1 MSGVGSL
8 PWYSFHLAWYP
19 IAYIYSVF
27 KQKHANDA
35 AGRGQHNSHL
45 CDLKNQQNYLRPSR
59 FGAPSCP
66 PEGLR
71 KCICATSRTKTMQD
85 TKKNRQDSANACKQ
99 PQHSKPGNEMLF
111 SGGIGVWRRDG
122 LAKHR
127 PGKVQGMH
135 HQPTK
140 TTVKT
145 RQLELIQGGR
155 PLEEGSINLVGQHPG
170 KCRVSRK

>member
-1 MSGVGSL
+1 MM
-8 PWYSFHLAWYP
+8 
-19 IAYIYSVF
+19 
-27 KQKHANDA
+27 QRA
-35 AGRGQHNSHL
+35 AGSITRI
-45 CDLKNQQNYLRPSR
+45 
-59 FGAPSCP
+59 F
-66 PEGLR
+66 
-71 KCICATSRTKTMQD
+71 ATSKINKTIYVLVDLGRQVVLQKACESVYAPPAAQKPCRTQ
-85 TKKNRQDSANACKQ
+85 KKNRQDSANACKQ

-170 KCRVSRK
+170 KCRVSRKWFRHRLAPQ

>member
-85 TKKNRQDSANACKQ
+85 TKKKTGRTAPTHASSHNIQNQAMKCYFQGGLA
-99 PQHSKPGNEMLF
+99 
-111 SGGIGVWRRDG
+111 SGGGMDWQSIG
-122 LAKHR
+122 L
-127 PGKVQGMH
+127 
-135 HQPTK
+135 
-140 TTVKT
+140 
-145 RQLELIQGGR
+145 
-155 PLEEGSINLVGQHPG
+155 G
-170 KCRVSRK
+170 KCRGCITSPQKPQ